1 MAVTFG
7 CDHDLG
13 ASSASSVSLQP
24 FSRMSPQ
31 STGHIRTFLV
41 DDHPAILE
49 AVRNR
54 IDETLDIEICGTA
67 TVSEKAFR
75 QIEELEPDTAVIDIS
90 LEDAHGLDL
99 VQNLQSQCPEV
110 QVVVYSMYDE
120 MVYAERAIQAGASGY
135 LMKDQPTEE
144 LIEAIRVVDQGEV
157 FLSRDM
163 ASQILNKVARGESS
177 EPSFPIEEFTDRELA
192 VFQMLGEGCS
202 IEEIQNRLNL
212 ARKTV
217 ETYRR
222 RAKEKLGF
230 ESVSKLLQ
238 FAVQWASAPGAGKR
252 VSGSPEGDPESVAE
266 EEGSEED
273 SGETEN
279 EEGNTE

>member
-1 MAVTFG
+1 
-7 CDHDLG
+7 
-13 ASSASSVSLQP
+13 
-24 FSRMSPQ
+24 MSDQ
-31 STGHIRTFLV
+31 STNHIRTFLV

-49 AVRNR
+49 AIRNR
-54 IDETLDIEICGTA
+54 IDDTLDVEVCGMA
-67 TVSEKAFR
+67 TSSDEAFR
-75 QIEELEPDTAVIDIS
+75 KIEDMAPDTAVVDIS

-135 LMKDQPTEE
+135 LMKDQPTED
-144 LIEAIRVVDQGEV
+144 LIEAIRVVNEGEV
-157 FLSRDM
+157 FLSREM

-202 IEEIQNRLNL
+202 IEEIQDRLNL

-230 ESVSKLLQ
+230 DSVSKLLQ
-238 FAVQWASAPGAGKR
+238 FAVQWASAPGAGKK
-252 VSGSPEGDPESVAE
+252 VSGMPDGDEDTSADE
-266 EEGSEED
+266 ET
-273 SGETEN
+273 SGEDAEKKTDQ
-279 EEGNTE
+279 

>member
-1 MAVTFG
+1 MP
-7 CDHDLG
+7 D
-13 ASSASSVSLQP
+13 
-24 FSRMSPQ
+24 Q
-31 STGHIRTFLV
+31 STTHIRTFLV

-54 IDETLDIEICGTA
+54 IDDTLDVEVCGMA
-67 TVSEKAFR
+67 TSSDEAF
-75 QIEELEPDTAVIDIS
+75 QKIEEQTPDTAVIDIS

-110 QVVVYSMYDE
+110 QIVVYSMYDE

-135 LMKDQPTEE
+135 LMKDQPTED
-144 LIEAIRVVDQGEV
+144 LIEAIRVVNGEEV
-157 FLSRDM
+157 FLSRKM

-192 VFQMLGEGCS
+192 VFQMLGEGRG
-202 IEEIQNRLNL
+202 IEEIQDRLNL

-230 ESVSKLLQ
+230 DSVSKLLQ
-238 FAVQWASAPGAGKR
+238 FAVQWASAPGAGKK
-252 VSGSPEGDPESVAE
+252 VPGTPEGDADGSADE
-266 EEGSEED
+266 EA
-273 SGETEN
+273 SGEARD
-279 EEGNTE
+279 EETDG

>member
-1 MAVTFG
+1 M
-7 CDHDLG
+7 
-13 ASSASSVSLQP
+13 SSQP
-24 FSRMSPQ
+24 
-31 STGHIRTFLV
+31 TDHIRTFLV

-49 AVRNR
+49 AIHNR
-54 IDETLDIEICGTA
+54 IDETLDVEVCGTA
-67 TVSEKAFR
+67 TTSEQAFS

-110 QVVVYSMYDE
+110 QIVVYSMYDE
-120 MVYAERAIQAGASGY
+120 MVYAERAVQAGASGY

-157 FLSRDM
+157 FLSREM

-202 IEEIQNRLNL
+202 IEEIQDRLNL

-252 VSGSPEGDPESVAE
+252 ISGSPETGAE
-266 EEGSEED
+266 ADAEEGSSEDAIEENGTD
-273 SGETEN
+273 EESG
-279 EEGNTE
+279 G

>member
-1 MAVTFG
+1 MSVVAKAGRSYSVRAVSFIV
-7 CDHDLG
+7 
-13 ASSASSVSLQP
+13 SAIHMP
-24 FSRMSPQ
+24 DQ
-31 STGHIRTFLV
+31 STTHIQTFLV

-49 AVRNR
+49 AIRNR
-54 IDETLDIEICGTA
+54 IDDTLDVEVCGMA
-67 TVSEKAFR
+67 TSSDEAFR
-75 QIEELEPDTAVIDIS
+75 KIEDMAPDTAVVDIS

-135 LMKDQPTEE
+135 LMKDQPTED
-144 LIEAIRVVDQGEV
+144 LIEAIRVVDGGEV
-157 FLSRDM
+157 FLSREM

-202 IEEIQNRLNL
+202 IEEIQDRLNL

-230 ESVSKLLQ
+230 DSVSKLLQ
-238 FAVQWASAPGAGKR
+238 FAVQWASAPGAGKK
-252 VSGSPEGDPESVAE
+252 VSGMPDGDAEVSADGKASGEGE
-266 EEGSEED
+266 EE
-273 SGETEN
+273 
-279 EEGNTE
+279 NTDE

>member
-1 MAVTFG
+1 MP
-7 CDHDLG
+7 D
-13 ASSASSVSLQP
+13 
-24 FSRMSPQ
+24 Q
-31 STGHIRTFLV
+31 STNHIRTFLV

-49 AVRNR
+49 AIRNR
-54 IDETLDIEICGTA
+54 IDDTLDVKVCGMA
-67 TVSEKAFR
+67 TSSDEAFR
-75 QIEELEPDTAVIDIS
+75 KIEEMGPDTAVVDIS

-99 VQNLQSQCPEV
+99 VQNLQSQCPGV

-135 LMKDQPTEE
+135 LMKDQPTED
-144 LIEAIRVVDQGEV
+144 LIEAIRVVNGGEV
-157 FLSRDM
+157 FLSREM

-202 IEEIQNRLNL
+202 IEEIQDRLNL

-230 ESVSKLLQ
+230 DSVSKLLQ
-238 FAVQWASAPGAGKR
+238 FAVQWASAPGAGKT
-252 VSGSPEGDPESVAE
+252 VSGMLDGDPEASADEEASEESRE
-266 EEGSEED
+266 EENDEE
-273 SGETEN
+273 
-279 EEGNTE
+279 

>member
-1 MAVTFG
+1 MTLF
-7 CDHDLG
+7 
-13 ASSASSVSLQP
+13 VSPRTLP
-24 FSRMSPQ
+24 GMSPQ
-31 STGHIRTFLV
+31 STDHIRTFLV

-49 AVRNR
+49 AIRNR
-54 IDETLDIEICGTA
+54 IDETLDIEVCGTA
-67 TVSEKAFR
+67 TTSEEAFR
-75 QIEELEPDTAVIDIS
+75 QIEELGPDTAVIDVS

-99 VQNLQSQCPEV
+99 VQNLQSQCPDV
-110 QVVVYSMYDE
+110 QIVVYSMYDE

-144 LIEAIRVVDQGEV
+144 LIEAIRVVDEEEV
-157 FLSRDM
+157 FLSRKM

-177 EPSFPIEEFTDRELA
+177 EPSFPIEDFTDRELA

-202 IEEIQNRLNL
+202 IEEIQDRLNL

-230 ESVSKLLQ
+230 DSVSKLLQ
-238 FAVQWASAPGAGKR
+238 FAVQWASAPGAGKKM
-252 VSGSPEGDPESVAE
+252 SGASDGGAASTGGEEAGVEESDE
-266 EEGSEED
+266 
-273 SGETEN
+273 
-279 EEGNTE
+279 

>member
-1 MAVTFG
+1 LAPVLKAGRPYFVCVVFLIG
-7 CDHDLG
+7 
-13 ASSASSVSLQP
+13 SAIHMP
-24 FSRMSPQ
+24 DQ
-31 STGHIRTFLV
+31 STNHIRTFLV

-49 AVRNR
+49 AIRNR
-54 IDETLDIEICGTA
+54 IDDTLDVEVCGMA
-67 TVSEKAFR
+67 TSSDEAFR
-75 QIEELEPDTAVIDIS
+75 KIEDMEPDTAVVDIS

-135 LMKDQPTEE
+135 LMKDQPTED
-144 LIEAIRVVDQGEV
+144 LIEAIRVVDEGEV
-157 FLSRDM
+157 FLSREM

-202 IEEIQNRLNL
+202 IEEIQDRLNL

-230 ESVSKLLQ
+230 DSVSKLLQ
-238 FAVQWASAPGAGKR
+238 FAVQWASAPGAGKK
-252 VSGSPEGDPESVAE
+252 VSGMPDGDADVSADGEASSEGGQKKTDE
-266 EEGSEED
+266 
-273 SGETEN
+273 
-279 EEGNTE
+279 

>member
-1 MAVTFG
+1 M
-7 CDHDLG
+7 
-13 ASSASSVSLQP
+13 SS
-24 FSRMSPQ
+24 Q
-31 STGHIRTFLV
+31 STDHIRTFLV

-49 AVRNR
+49 AIRNR
-54 IDETLDIEICGTA
+54 IEETLDIDVCGTA
-67 TVSEKAFR
+67 TSSENAFR
-75 QIEELEPDTAVIDIS
+75 QIEELNPDTAVIDIS

-99 VQNLQSQCPEV
+99 VQNLQSQCPDV

-135 LMKDQPTEE
+135 LMKDQPTED
-144 LIEAIRVVDQGEV
+144 LIEAIRVVSEGEV
-157 FLSRDM
+157 FLSREM

-192 VFQMLGEGCS
+192 VFQMLGEGHS
-202 IEEIQNRLNL
+202 IEEIQDRLNL

-230 ESVSKLLQ
+230 DSVSKLLQ

-252 VSGSPEGDPESVAE
+252 LSNSENTGPESVAE
-266 EEGSEED
+266 EEGSEEGGGTD
-273 SGETEN
+273 K
-279 EEGNTE
+279 EEDDG

>member
-1 MAVTFG
+1 MP
-7 CDHDLG
+7 D
-13 ASSASSVSLQP
+13 
-24 FSRMSPQ
+24 Q
-31 STGHIRTFLV
+31 STDHIQTFLV

-54 IDETLDIEICGTA
+54 IDETLDVEVCGMA
-67 TVSEKAFR
+67 TSSDEAFR
-75 QIEELEPDTAVIDIS
+75 KIEQLEPDTAVIDIS

-110 QVVVYSMYDE
+110 QIVVYSMYDE

-135 LMKDQPTEE
+135 LMKDQPTED
-144 LIEAIRVVDQGEV
+144 LIEAIRVVDEGEV
-157 FLSRDM
+157 FLSREM

-202 IEEIQNRLNL
+202 IEEIQDRLNL

-230 ESVSKLLQ
+230 DSVSKLLQ
-238 FAVQWASAPGAGKR
+238 FAVQWASAPGAGQR
-252 VSGSPEGDPESVAE
+252 VSGMADGSPD
-266 EEGSEED
+266 GSSEEED
-273 SGETEN
+273 SGGPTD
-279 EEGNTE
+279 EESDE

>member
-1 MAVTFG
+1 MP
-7 CDHDLG
+7 D
-13 ASSASSVSLQP
+13 
-24 FSRMSPQ
+24 Q
-31 STGHIRTFLV
+31 STTHIRTFLV

-49 AVRNR
+49 AIRNR
-54 IDETLDIEICGTA
+54 IDDTLDVEVCGMA
-67 TVSEKAFR
+67 TSSDEAFR
-75 QIEELEPDTAVIDIS
+75 KIEDMEPDTAVVDIS

-135 LMKDQPTEE
+135 LMKDQPTED
-144 LIEAIRVVDQGEV
+144 LIEAIRVVDGGEV
-157 FLSRDM
+157 FLSREM

-202 IEEIQNRLNL
+202 IEEIQDRLNL

-222 RAKEKLGF
+222 RAKEKLGLTPCRSCSSLRCSGRPRRGLAKRSRECPMGTPRYRPTGRLRAKARRRTPMNRF
-230 ESVSKLLQ
+230 G
-238 FAVQWASAPGAGKR
+238 APIGRAGA
-252 VSGSPEGDPESVAE
+252 AE
-266 EEGSEED
+266 EKPAGQL
-273 SGETEN
+273 
-279 EEGNTE
+279 

>member
-1 MAVTFG
+1 
-7 CDHDLG
+7 
-13 ASSASSVSLQP
+13 
-24 FSRMSPQ
+24 MSPQ
-31 STGHIRTFLV
+31 STDHIRTFLV

-49 AVRNR
+49 AIRNR
-54 IDETLDIEICGTA
+54 IEETLDIDVCGTA
-67 TVSEKAFR
+67 TSSENAFR
-75 QIEELEPDTAVIDIS
+75 QIEELDPDTAVIDIS

-99 VQNLQSQCPEV
+99 VQNLQSQCPDV
-110 QVVVYSMYDE
+110 QIVVYSMYDE

-135 LMKDQPTEE
+135 LMKDQPTED
-144 LIEAIRVVDQGEV
+144 LIEAIRVVSEGEV
-157 FLSRDM
+157 FLSREM

-192 VFQMLGEGCS
+192 VFQMLGEGHS
-202 IEEIQNRLNL
+202 IEEIQDRLNL

-238 FAVQWASAPGAGKR
+238 FAVQWASAPGAGKKFSDSSE
-252 VSGSPEGDPESVAE
+252 SGPESIT
-266 EEGSEED
+266 ED
-273 SGETEN
+273 EDAKEDGETEEDN
-279 EEGNTE
+279 SQ

>member
-1 MAVTFG
+1 MP
-7 CDHDLG
+7 
-13 ASSASSVSLQP
+13 S
-24 FSRMSPQ
+24 Q
-31 STGHIRTFLV
+31 STDHIRTFLV

-49 AVRNR
+49 AIRNR
-54 IDETLDIEICGTA
+54 IDDTLDIDVCGTA
-67 TVSEKAFR
+67 TSSEEAFR

-99 VQNLQSQCPEV
+99 VQNLQSQCPEI

-135 LMKDQPTEE
+135 LMKDQPTDE
-144 LIEAIRVVDQGEV
+144 LIEAIRVVDKEEV
-157 FLSRDM
+157 FLSREM

-177 EPSFPIEEFTDRELA
+177 EPSFPIEDFTDRELA

-202 IEEIQNRLNL
+202 IEEIQDRLNL

-238 FAVQWASAPGAGKR
+238 FAVQWASAPGAGKK
-252 VSGSPEGDPESVAE
+252 VSGASDA
-266 EEGSEED
+266 GSE
-273 SGETEN
+273 SGSD
-279 EEGNTE
+279 EEAAPDGVGSDEQEHS

>member
-1 MAVTFG
+1 MP
-7 CDHDLG
+7 D
-13 ASSASSVSLQP
+13 
-24 FSRMSPQ
+24 Q
-31 STGHIRTFLV
+31 STTHIQTFLV
-41 DDHPAILE
+41 DDNPAILE
-49 AVRNR
+49 AIRNR
-54 IDETLDIEICGTA
+54 IDDTLDVEVCGMA
-67 TVSEKAFR
+67 TSSDEAFR
-75 QIEELEPDTAVIDIS
+75 KIEDMAPDTAVVDIS

-135 LMKDQPTEE
+135 LMKDQPTDE
-144 LIEAIRVVDQGEV
+144 LIEAIRVVDKEEV
-157 FLSRDM
+157 FLSREM

-177 EPSFPIEEFTDRELA
+177 EPSFPIEDFTDRELA

-202 IEEIQNRLNL
+202 IEEIQDRLNL

-238 FAVQWASAPGAGKR
+238 FAVQWASAPGAGKK
-252 VSGSPEGDPESVAE
+252 VSGASDTVSESGSDE
-266 EEGSEED
+266 EAAPGGVGSDGQEH
-273 SGETEN
+273 S
-279 EEGNTE
+279 

>member
-1 MAVTFG
+1 MP
-7 CDHDLG
+7 D
-13 ASSASSVSLQP
+13 
-24 FSRMSPQ
+24 Q
-31 STGHIRTFLV
+31 STSHIRTFLV

-49 AVRNR
+49 AIRNR
-54 IDETLDIEICGTA
+54 IDDTLDVEVCGMA
-67 TVSEKAFR
+67 TSSDEAFR
-75 QIEELEPDTAVIDIS
+75 KIEQQEPDTAVIDIS

-135 LMKDQPTEE
+135 LMKDQPTED
-144 LIEAIRVVDQGEV
+144 LIEAIRVVDEGEV
-157 FLSRDM
+157 FLSRKM

-177 EPSFPIEEFTDRELA
+177 KPSFPIEEFTDRELA

-202 IEEIQNRLNL
+202 IEEIQDRLNL

-230 ESVSKLLQ
+230 DSVSKLLQ
-238 FAVQWASAPGAGKR
+238 FAVQWASAPGAGKT
-252 VSGSPEGDPESVAE
+252 VSGMPDGDADVPSDGEASDGADAE
-266 EEGSEED
+266 DDEE
-273 SGETEN
+273 
-279 EEGNTE
+279 